1 MAAIHPLALVEEPP
15 AAPAQVSPVRILL
28 GRYQQVLDRV
38 EEGKGLMWAPLGR
51 RRFTR
56 WMKTPAPRLLVLVL
70 LTVHVRA
77 RLRVLE
83 RRNNARIAL
92 LKESEQARRDHETL
106 TQFTASLRRTPG
118 AKLVVPAAL
127 AGVLL
132 AAILLAKLMAF
143 VPQARALLGNLA
155 KAALTLDPGDMVDA
169 VTKSH
174 VDAASLAGLLI
185 VVLWSVAL
193 VVLPLVPAAGVV
205 RHVTAIQ
212 PGLPQAEAAGFAA
225 LRARRPVGLELGLLS
240 EACLVAS
247 LLLIALP
254 ASLALLAFGL
264 GAWAGAVGC
273 DALLLVLIGAGLRTR
288 LRGRRPHLTLRIAR
302 GLVFFQL
309 WACLALVVI
318 GLLVGE

>member
-1 MAAIHPLALVEEPP
+1 MAAIQPTALVQDPGGR
-15 AAPAQVSPVRILL
+15 AVSPVRILL

-38 EEGKGLMWAPLGR
+38 EEGKGLLWAPFGR

-56 WMKTPAPRLLVLVL
+56 WMKTPAPRPLVLVL

-92 LKESEQARRDHETL
+92 LKEGEQARRDHETL
-106 TQFTASLRRTPG
+106 TQFTSSLRRTPG
-118 AKLVVPAAL
+118 AKLVVAATL

-132 AAILLAKLMAF
+132 AAIVLAKLMEF
-143 VPQARALLGNLA
+143 VPPARALLGNLT
-155 KAALTLDPGDMVDA
+155 KAALTLDPGEMVDA

-174 VDAASLAGLLI
+174 VDAASLAALVV
-185 VVLWSVAL
+185 VVLWSLAL
-193 VVLPLVPAAGVV
+193 VLLPFVPAAGVV

-212 PGLPQAEAAGFAA
+212 PGLSQAEAAGFAA
-225 LRARRPVGLELGLLS
+225 LRARRPVGLELGLLA

-254 ASLALLAFGL
+254 AALALLVFGL
-264 GAWAGAVGC
+264 GAWAGGVGC
-273 DALLLVLIGAGLRTR
+273 DALLLILIGVGLRTR
-288 LRGRRPHLTLRIAR
+288 LHGRRPHLVLRTAR
-302 GLVFFQL
+302 GLLFFQL
-309 WACLALVVI
+309 WACLALMVI